1 MRPKPNNLGRAFC
14 LGPNHHKNN
23 CTVAI
28 LIASVAIKLLIAKLG
43 LSWSGKKAIK

>member
-1 MRPKPNNLGRAFC
+1 MGSKRGVVI
-14 LGPNHHKNN
+14 
-23 CTVAI
+23 TVAI